1 MDDSPQDDDHWTIA
15 WTNALDTY
23 LKDVDARKELEE
35 NAPNDDLIPAGE
47 PRSWDD
53 LSWQTGEPK
62 GARPRSGVN
71 RSEMEF
77 TPHFVTDGEAPEGA
91 WASMRYMHDLTA
103 ERQEMGAGMRE
114 TGDYHDYLRNK
125 RHTFTPEERKHNDK
139 MWADR
144 REARLKHRRKALKRK
159 AAACAAANT
168 RRACPDIL
176 SRSVVAP

>member
-35 NAPNDDLIPAGE
+35 NAPKR
-47 PRSWDD
+47 RSY
-53 LSWQTGEPK
+53 S
-62 GARPRSGVN
+62 RS
-71 RSEMEF
+71 
-77 TPHFVTDGEAPEGA
+77 VTDGEAPEGA

-144 REARLKHRRKALKRK
+144 REARLKHRRKAFEAQGRCLRGRQYK
-159 AAACAAANT
+159 T
-168 RRACPDIL
+168 RVPGHLIAERG
-176 SRSVVAP
+176 STVV